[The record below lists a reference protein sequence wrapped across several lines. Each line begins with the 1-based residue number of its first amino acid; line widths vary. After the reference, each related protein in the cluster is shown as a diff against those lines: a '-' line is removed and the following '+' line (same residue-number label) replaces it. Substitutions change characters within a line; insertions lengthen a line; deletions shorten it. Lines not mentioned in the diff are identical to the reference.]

1 MPMLN
6 WTNHGGIVVD
16 LPDVS
21 ALKMKFH
28 IWRGVVPIMAIATS
42 GKLA

>member
-1 MPMLN
+1 MPN
-6 WTNHGGIVVD
+6 WTNHGRIVVD
-16 LPDVS
+16 LPVIS

-28 IWRGVVPIMAIATS
+28 IWHGIVPIMAITTS